1 MLLFLLQ
8 KFEHAR
14 YTEVGTAPF
23 RCLDSLIIVRK
34 KYLSTFVPY
43 EIVLCLR
50 FVPHDEETKELCR
63 HLTMRQII
71 CAGT

>member
-50 FVPHDEETKELCR
+50 FVPPDDET
-63 HLTMRQII
+63 
-71 CAGT
+71 